1 MGKNWGENGVFYISY
16 EDQKVDEDIWGINEA
31 STNIEDVIKRYKF
44 EDLNLY
50 ESIKDILGRTAY
62 DYDDE
67 TLTIYAIKL
76 AIENVGTLHL
86 ENSNISNLKGLEC
99 FKNVRQLYLN
109 NNNIENIDILN
120 NFNNLVKF
128 DLSNNNIENIE
139 ALNIES
145 DYEYIKVWLNNNIKD
160 ISPLENYY
168 MIDVSGNPIQ
178 SGIDKLKNVQE
189 LDIGNCTLSNEQL
202 LQISNLPLL
211 YYLGLQNDNI
221 QDVSFLKNHD
231 TLQTLDLSKNKELS
245 NLNQLNNIST
255 LNLSDCELNDDRIDE
270 FNLLEKL
277 ISLNLSKNNITNTE
291 KLKNLWRVSSLDVS
305 YTNITDVTNLSLK
318 RELNLSG
325 NKNLTNLDKL

>member
-291 KLKNLWRVSSLDVS
+291 KLKNLWRVSSLDLS